1 MIPYAN
7 TNEMKEVADDIKA
20 LASQLSETFDA
31 LYKRLS
37 EVPEGT
43 QEWIGG
49 KANYYFAT
57 ICSDKDEHS
66 LYRIRNTSERNRE
79 RSLNTRRNR
88 KRGKSGVIWQNLYTQ
103 KTV

>member
-20 LASQLSETFDA
+20 LAIQLGETFDA

-57 ICSDKDEHS
+57 ICSDKDKHKTICTE
-66 LYRIRNTSERNRE
+66 LETLANEIESEALTLE
-79 RSLNTRRNR
+79 GIASEA
-88 KRGKSGVIWQNLYTQ
+88 IQE
-103 KTV
+103 

>member
-20 LASQLSETFDA
+20 LANQLSETFDA

-57 ICSDKDEHS
+57 ICSDKEEHKS
-66 LYRIRNTSERNRE
+66 ICTELEALANEIESEALTLEEIASEANQE
-79 RSLNTRRNR
+79 
-88 KRGKSGVIWQNLYTQ
+88 
-103 KTV
+103 